1 MKDKVNI
8 EELFSKT
15 LSEHQVSV
23 RPELWNAIQAK
34 VAVNATTVAGT
45 SVVAKSL
52 LLKGIIGLSA
62 LTVIATGAY
71 LLMPSSESA
80 TKQTQPILDKH
91 EISTTQENSNQEKVD
106 QSTKTIHVQQ
116 EKKQADKAST
126 SVAQPLSTQEEH
138 ANDIEEFAAP
148 EKPKQTITVVET
160 TKPTIN
166 NNKSTTKEISPVIKP
181 ENKSA
186 EIVKTTPAKETTNTP
201 QSFVK
206 TWDKTNVF
214 TPNNDGVNDY
224 FFVETGELK
233 EFSISILDMNNNV
246 VFVSEDP
253 KFQWDG
259 TNYRTGEKVANGN
272 YSYIIYAV
280 GLNGEQIKQFNLLY
294 ITK

>member
-8 EELFSKT
+8 EELFSKA

-34 VAVNATTVAGT
+34 VAADVATAGT
-45 SVVAKSL
+45 SIAAKSL
-52 LLKGIIGLSA
+52 FLKGVIGLSA
-62 LTVIATGAY
+62 LTVITAGAY
-71 LLMPSSESA
+71 LLMPGSESG
-80 TKQTQPILDKH
+80 TKQKQPILDKH
-91 EISTTQENSNQEKVD
+91 EISTTQENSNQEKIEP
-106 QSTKTIHVQQ
+106 STETTRFKQ
-116 EKKQADKAST
+116 EKQHVRT
-126 SVAQPLSTQEEH
+126 SIPSIHSSPNQEEYV
-138 ANDIEEFAAP
+138 NDRVEFMLP
-148 EKPKQTITVVET
+148 EKPKQTINSVVEEVKSTSNYKQT
-160 TKPTIN
+160 TIKEVSSTTVESKPTEII
-166 NNKSTTKEISPVIKP
+166 KTIPLKEATSL
-181 ENKSA
+181 S
-186 EIVKTTPAKETTNTP
+186 P

-253 KFQWDG
+253 KFHWDG
-259 TNYRTGEKVANGN
+259 THYRTGEKVANGN